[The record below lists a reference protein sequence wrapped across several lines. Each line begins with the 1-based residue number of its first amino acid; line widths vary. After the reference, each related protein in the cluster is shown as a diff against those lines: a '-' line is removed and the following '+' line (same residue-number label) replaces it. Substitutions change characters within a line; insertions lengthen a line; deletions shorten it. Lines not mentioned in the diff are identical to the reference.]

1 MPLQIYKASAGSG
14 KTFALTL
21 EFFKIV
27 FASPAEYKNVLAVT
41 FTNKATGEM
50 KSRVVRELNKLAE
63 GERSDYREELRRALG
78 LEDEQ
83 IRARAEL
90 LRSMVLHDY
99 GRLSVTTIDKFFQRV
114 IKAFT
119 KELGIFPGYNVELDS
134 DYVLARA
141 VDQVMR
147 RMNDDRD
154 LRAWVMELMDTS
166 VEDARSWNVK
176 DKIAALGRELFGER
190 YMLFEEEVKRR
201 FNDREFL
208 RAYRSFLRRVTE
220 DFERRLR
227 EYGQAACKLMAEA
240 GLQPSDFKGG
250 TRSFANHF
258 LKMRDGTLEGFS
270 DTARKAA
277 DDPEAWTTKKTDPA
291 TRARIEAAYPDLNV
305 WLKEAIACYDDRLG
319 AYNSARLLADNL
331 YQLGI
336 LQDLYQEIRSY
347 CEEKGLLL
355 LSDTTHIL
363 NVLIAGNDTSF
374 LFEKTG
380 NFYKHV
386 MIDEFQDTSAMQ
398 WANFRPLV
406 VNTLAEGGKAMVV
419 GDVKQ
424 SIYRWRN
431 GDWRLLADG
440 VEREFARWGVENVTL
455 AKNWRSRPEIV
466 AFNNTLFDQAARQLR
481 ELYDGE
487 CGGDNPYSAAITAAY
502 AGQRQEAQKKSGGH
516 VEVRFGGERKE
527 EGSTEAILR
536 GVVAILRD
544 TLDRGGRMRDCV
556 ILVRRGQEGE
566 AVADYLM
573 EYNKT
578 EGAERPI
585 RFISNDSLYVAASP
599 YVAVVVNA
607 LTYLA
612 EPYDAVNRAV
622 MLHNLRAYVWRR
634 EEGSEDALFKAA
646 ARPEDFLAA
655 AGVPF
660 LREEGRRSPAS
671 LYETVE
677 QIIDAFG
684 LKDRAE
690 ELPYLIAFQ
699 DIVFEYEA
707 NNTSSIPMFLEWWEK
722 ERGKR
727 VLATSEDVD
736 AVRVLTIHKS
746 KGLEFGTVIV
756 PFCDWALDDTRHG
769 RRLWCANRGEGFSD
783 LEIAPLNYSTKLMD
797 SNFKD
802 DYLEEHVK
810 SYVDNLNLLY
820 VALTRAERELY
831 VLPYAPKIS
840 KDGKPADIGAF
851 LFQVL
856 ERLGAEGRLPGWN
869 AGEGAFAAGEKEP
882 LAADGDA
889 GGGGTLA
896 LGGYPVYGLGDRVSV
911 RYRHED
917 YADPDGGGHSAID
930 EGKLLHEIFR
940 RIGVAA
946 DADRAVDE
954 LWRAGVLRQEER
966 ERYRELAR
974 GYLAGGAPS
983 AWFDGTYRVVSERD
997 ILLPGE
1003 GKARP
1008 DRVMVRGDEAVVVD
1022 YKFGRKEENAYR
1034 RQVGYYC
1041 KLLRQMGYRRVEGHI
1056 WYVTLGKIET
1066 VASGGARP

>member
-27 FASPAEYKNVLAVT
+27 FAVPGEYKNVLAVT

-50 KSRVVRELNKLAE
+50 KSRIVCELNKLAM
-63 GERSDYREELRRALG
+63 GEKSDYREELKRSLG
-78 LEDEQ
+78 LTDGQ
-83 IRARAEL
+83 IRTRAET
-90 LRSMVLHDY
+90 LRTLVLHDY

-141 VDQVMR
+141 VDQVMQ
-147 RMNDDRD
+147 RMNADWD
-154 LRAWVMELMDTS
+154 LRAWVMELMSAS

-176 DKIAALGRELFGER
+176 DKIATLGKELFGER
-190 YMLFEEEVKRR
+190 YMLFEERVKRHI
-201 FNDREFL
+201 NDREFL
-208 RAYRSFLRRVTE
+208 RAYRLFLRQVAE
-220 DFERRLR
+220 EFERRLR
-227 EYGQAACKLMAEA
+227 AYGDAACGLMAEQ

-250 TRSFANHF
+250 TRSFANYF

-270 DTARKAA
+270 DTVRNVV
-277 DDPEAWTTKKTDPA
+277 DNLEAWTTKKTDPA
-291 TRARIEAAYPDLNV
+291 TKARVEAVFPDLNE
-305 WLKEAIACYDDRLG
+305 WLKNSIAYYDGHLR
-319 AYNSARLLADNL
+319 AYNSARMLSDNL

-336 LQDLYQEIRSY
+336 MQDLYGEIRSY
-347 CEEKGLLL
+347 CEEKGLML

-440 VEREFARWGVENVTL
+440 VEREFATWGVENVSL
-455 AKNWRSRPEIV
+455 NKNWRSRSEIV
-466 AFNNTLFDQAARQLR
+466 AFNNLIFDQSAKQLR
-481 ELYDGE
+481 ELYDAE
-487 CGGDNPYSAAITAAY
+487 CGNYNPYSSAITDAY
-502 AGQRQEAQKKSGGH
+502 ATQRQEAQKRTGGR
-516 VEVRFGGERKE
+516 VEIRFGGEKQE
-527 EGSTEAILR
+527 EGSAAEILGR
-536 GVVAILRD
+536 VVDILCD
-544 TLDRGGRMRDCV
+544 TLDRGGKLKDCV
-556 ILVRRGQEGE
+556 ILVRGGKEGE

-578 EGAERPI
+578 KGSDVPI

-599 YVAVVVNA
+599 YVEIIVNVLA
-607 LTYLA
+607 YMA
-612 EPYDAVNRAV
+612 EPYDAVNRA
-622 MLHNLRAYVWRR
+622 MLLYNLRTFVGKG
-634 EEGSEDALFKAA
+634 ETETLDSLFKAA
-646 ARPEDFLAA
+646 ADPEVFLREAD
-655 AGVPF
+655 VPF
-660 LREEGRRSPAS
+660 LKEAGQQSSAS
-671 LYETVE
+671 LYELVE

-684 LKDRAE
+684 LKERTE
-690 ELPYLIAFQ
+690 EVPYLVAFQ
-699 DIVFEYEA
+699 DIVFEYEG
-707 NNTSSIPMFLEWWEK
+707 NNTNSIPLFLEWWEK

-727 VLATSEDVD
+727 VLSTSEEVD

-746 KGLEFGTVIV
+746 KGLEFGTVII
-756 PFCDWALDDTRHG
+756 PFCDWDLDDTRHG
-769 RRLWCANRGEGFSD
+769 RRLWCANREEGFSD
-783 LEIAPLNYSTKLMD
+783 LEIAPLNYSSRLMD
-797 SNFKD
+797 SYFKD
-802 DYLEEHVK
+802 DYLEEHMK

-831 VLPYAPKIS
+831 VLPYAS
-840 KDGKPADIGAF
+840 KVTKEGKPANIGAF
-851 LFQVL
+851 LYQVL
-856 ERLGAEGRLPGWN
+856 ERLGSEGRLPGWQS
-869 AGEGAFAAGEKEP
+869 EEMVF
-882 LAADGDA
+882 A
-889 GGGGTLA
+889 GGERESLASGEESPEDGTLSLDA
-896 LGGYPVYGLGDRVSV
+896 YPVCDLGERVSV
-911 RYRHED
+911 RYSHED
-917 YADPDGGGHSAID
+917 YTDPENAGLSAVD

-940 RIGVAA
+940 RIRTIA
-946 DADRAVDE
+946 DADGAVDE
-954 LWRAGVLRQEER
+954 LWRTGVIPQEER
-966 ERYRELAR
+966 EYYQEQVR
-974 GYLAGGAPS
+974 GYLTEGAPS
-983 AWFDGTYRVVSERD
+983 AWFDGSYAVVCERD
-997 ILLPGE
+997 ILLPDAGM
-1003 GKARP
+1003 ARP
-1008 DRVMVRGDEAVVVD
+1008 DRVMLRGDEAVVVD
-1022 YKFGRKEENAYR
+1022 YKFGRKEEKAYR
-1034 RQVGYYC
+1034 RQVGFYC

-1066 VASGGARP
+1066 VTAGRE